1 MFRLF
6 SVVVG
11 AMLAVTTFGCGPSG
25 SQKPMDIKV
34 PAQNDALAQPIS
46 LLERYAAGQ
55 PMTSEVTS
63 FPAMVEAL
71 RKTDSAKADILQAG
85 LDELQKAPPGARPAK
100 AKEILGKLKPAAN

>member
-1 MFRLF
+1 MLRLF
-6 SVVVG
+6 CVLVG
-11 AMLAVTTFGCGPSG
+11 AMVAVTMFGCGPSG
-25 SQKPMDIKV
+25 SQKPIEIKV
-34 PAQNDALAQPIS
+34 PAQNDALAQATS

-100 AKEILGKLKPAAN
+100 AKEILGKLKPAGN